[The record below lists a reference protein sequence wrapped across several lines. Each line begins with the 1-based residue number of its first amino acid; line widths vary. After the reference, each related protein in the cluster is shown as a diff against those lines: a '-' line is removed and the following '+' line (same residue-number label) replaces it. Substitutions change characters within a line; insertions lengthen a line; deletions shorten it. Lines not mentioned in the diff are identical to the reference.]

1 MEDYSNEYK
10 EYYGTL
16 KNKYTK
22 NSNKKNNRFKNILN
36 VFIYQI
42 IIVLFLT
49 LGAYILKIS
58 DLKDNEALTFVKEN
72 IYFKGILP
80 PYIEKFGAVQK
91 AYNIIK
97 EGYDKIKVN
106 SFQNST
112 D

>member
-1 MEDYSNEYK
+1 VEDYSNEYK

-22 NSNKKNNRFKNILN
+22 NSNQKHSRFKNIIN
-36 VFIYQI
+36 AFVYQI
-42 IIVLFLT
+42 IIVLILT

-58 DLKDNEALTFVKEN
+58 DIKNKVALTFVKEN

-80 PYIEKFGAVQK
+80 PSIEKLDSVQK

-106 SFQNST
+106 SFQNTT